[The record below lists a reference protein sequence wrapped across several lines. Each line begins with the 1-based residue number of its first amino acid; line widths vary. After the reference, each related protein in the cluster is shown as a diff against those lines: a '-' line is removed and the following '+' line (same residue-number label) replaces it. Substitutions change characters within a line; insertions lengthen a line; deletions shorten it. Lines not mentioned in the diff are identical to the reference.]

1 MVGFLMCLVSGRLTG
16 MAWSA
21 LDGRTMGALWSIAG
35 CTLTALGSLAGST
48 RGALGS
54 FVGSAMVVLW
64 SIASCTLVALGS
76 LDGSTGVALGSFV
89 GCLMV
94 ASVGCLC
101 SRSCWR
107 DGCPKHSCAILYPR
121 SDMGLLCALSSWPN
135 ALACSTVVGAGMLAW
150 CAHTSMPM
158 PLFVRPALRLFD
170 ALAAGSMLPR
180 PVVAT
185 SGLLDCFAWH
195 PSLVEFQGVSPF
207 SSTWGLMLVATRAP
221 FDCPCSF
228 GCARLQCVSWCY
240 WPPIPWPRSGC
251 WACPGPWFVLLPMLD
266 YGASAPMVRFV
277 PMAVVGCL
285 SGGYSMVGRLVLP
298 LALTL
303 DLFTDWR
310 ILYRNAPSARPRERV
325 LSCFPSRRVLSC
337 FPSHPF
343 WAGYDYPR
351 SNLCRAS
358 TSIRIDLHPYLYS
371 HCRRHLYYALTSSC
385 KVEGQ
390 KFQYGAWLRA
400 PLPKRSATRPRGR
413 LALVADDHEATVVA
427 DPVLDPPGL
436 ASETSAQ
443 SDPAGPEVRAD
454 PNAEV
459 RENPTVAPTAT
470 ALAAPEVRTD
480 PTSAVR
486 TNPTAAPVVQTGPM
500 APAVAAPVVRKHP
513 TPVVRKGPAVPATAA
528 PTVRKGQAVPATAAP
543 MVWKGQAV
551 PATAAPMVRKG
562 QTVPA
567 TAATALR
574 TDLPVPNIVAP
585 VVRTPQRAAD
595 SPPAPSVP
603 LETDAM
609 VEDVVDEDSSGQNLV
624 ADGSLPDDAPYDP
637 LVHAETSAM
646 LEEALEISRDC
657 VLLADMDGVLQADGE
672 DLVNEAIPEAADS
685 IICEVAAKILGDDAP
700 SDGSDPPIVL
710 AKMGPSPS
718 ASPPKSGLS
727 KSAPAGLRR
736 AAMPVVPEHQEFD
749 EWCAAR
755 SRTPPANVAAHP
767 SEARASSIPPP
778 RPHKRQAPS
787 SDPSRAK
794 RSRASA
800 SSSSSRIPSSTTA
813 GMSSVNNSPA
823 ETARQSRREK

>member
-1 MVGFLMCLVSGRLTG
+1 MPVCPCVTSLTG
-16 MAWSA
+16 GGWFFDVQFCLAAPWWRYGVLLAAPWWPWAVS
-21 LDGRTMGALWSIAG
+21 T
-35 CTLTALGSLAGST
+35 TAPGWPWA
-48 RGALGS
+48 
-54 FVGSAMVVLW
+54 VLW
-64 SIASCTLVALGS
+64 AASWWLQLVFVQPVLLARRMPQGAWLWPPLG
-76 LDGSTGVALGSFV
+76 
-89 GCLMV
+89 
-94 ASVGCLC
+94 LC
-101 SRSCWR
+101 
-107 DGCPKHSCAILYPR
+107 PPLQHSCAILYPR

-170 ALAAGSMLPR
+170 ALAVGSMLPR
-180 PVVAT
+180 PVAAT
-185 SGLLDCFAWH
+185 SGLLDCFVWH
-195 PSLVEFQGVSPF
+195 PSLVEFHWVSPF

-228 GCARLQCVSWCY
+228 GCVRLQCVSWCY

-251 WACPGPWFVLLPMLD
+251 WVCPGPWFASLPLLD

-285 SGGYSMVGRLVLP
+285 RGGYSMVRRLVLP

-303 DLFTDWR
+303 DLFTDCR
-310 ILYRNAPSARPRERV
+310 ILYRNVPSARPRERV

-343 WAGYDYPR
+343 WAGYDYLR

-358 TSIRIDLHPYLYS
+358 TSIRIDLHPYLFS

-385 KVEGQ
+385 KFLSFVVC
-390 KFQYGAWLRA
+390 LRLLLMA
-400 PLPKRSATRPRGR
+400 DSL
-413 LALVADDHEATVVA
+413 LAQLGDLTFTAEEQDAVLVAPDSVAIPAEDFACSLVATEVADPA

-459 RENPTVAPTAT
+459 RVNPSVAPTAT
-470 ALAAPEVRTD
+470 APAAPE
-480 PTSAVR
+480 
-486 TNPTAAPVVQTGPM
+486 
-500 APAVAAPVVRKHP
+500 
-513 TPVVRKGPAVPATAA
+513 GPAVPATAA
-528 PTVRKGQAVPATAAP
+528 PAVR
-543 MVWKGQAV
+543 KGQAV

-574 TDLPVPNIVAP
+574 TGLPVPNIVAP

-595 SPPAPSVP
+595 SPPAPLVP

-609 VEDVVDEDSSGQNLV
+609 VEDVVDEDSSGQYLV

-672 DLVNEAIPEAADS
+672 DLVNQAIPEAADS
-685 IICEVAAKILGDDAP
+685 IIREVAAKILGADAP
-700 SDGSDPPIVL
+700 SDGSDPPIAL

-736 AAMPVVPEHQEFD
+736 AAMPVVLEHQEFD

-755 SRTPPANVAAHP
+755 SRTPPANVAVHP

-794 RSRASA
+794 HSRASA
-800 SSSSSRIPSSTTA
+800 SSSSRIPSSTKA

>member
-1 MVGFLMCLVSGRLTG
+1 MPACPCVTSLNGGGWFFDVLGFRQTHWDGLECSGWQNHGGAMEYRWLH
-16 MAWSA
+16 
-21 LDGRTMGALWSIAG
+21 LDGPGQSR
-35 CTLTALGSLAGST
+35 
-48 RGALGS
+48 RQHQGALGS
-54 FVGSAMVVLW
+54 FVGSAMVALW
-64 SIASCTLVALGS
+64 SIAGCTL
-76 LDGSTGVALGSFV
+76 VALGSFV

-101 SRSCWR
+101 SRFCWR

-121 SDMGLLCALSSWPN
+121 SDVGLLCALSSWPN

-158 PLFVRPALRLFD
+158 PLFLRPALRLFD

-195 PSLVEFQGVSPF
+195 PSLVEFHGASPF

-228 GCARLQCVSWCY
+228 GCARLQCVSRCY

-251 WACPGPWFVLLPMLD
+251 WACPGPWFALLPLLD

-285 SGGYSMVGRLVLP
+285 RGGYSLVGRLVLP

-310 ILYRNAPSARPRERV
+310 ILYRNVPSARPRERV

-343 WAGYDYPR
+343 WAGYDYLR

-385 KVEGQ
+385 KFLSFVVCLHLLLM
-390 KFQYGAWLRA
+390 ADSL
-400 PLPKRSATRPRGR
+400 
-413 LALVADDHEATVVA
+413 LAQLATVVADPA

-443 SDPAGPEVRAD
+443 LDPAGPEVRAD

-459 RENPTVAPTAT
+459 RVNPTVAPTAT
-470 ALAAPEVRTD
+470 APAAPEVRMD

-500 APAVAAPVVRKHP
+500 APAVAALVVRKHP
-513 TPVVRKGPAVPATAA
+513 APVVRKGPAVPATAA
-528 PTVRKGQAVPATAAP
+528 PAVRKGHAVPATAAP
-543 MVWKGQAV
+543 MVRKGQAV

-562 QTVPA
+562 QTAPA

-595 SPPAPSVP
+595 SPPAP
-603 LETDAM
+603 L
-609 VEDVVDEDSSGQNLV
+609 
-624 ADGSLPDDAPYDP
+624 
-637 LVHAETSAM
+637 
-646 LEEALEISRDC
+646 
-657 VLLADMDGVLQADGE
+657 
-672 DLVNEAIPEAADS
+672 
-685 IICEVAAKILGDDAP
+685 
-700 SDGSDPPIVL
+700 
-710 AKMGPSPS
+710 GPS
-718 ASPPKSGLS
+718 
-727 KSAPAGLRR
+727 
-736 AAMPVVPEHQEFD
+736 
-749 EWCAAR
+749 
-755 SRTPPANVAAHP
+755 
-767 SEARASSIPPP
+767 
-778 RPHKRQAPS
+778 
-787 SDPSRAK
+787 
-794 RSRASA
+794 
-800 SSSSSRIPSSTTA
+800 
-813 GMSSVNNSPA
+813 
-823 ETARQSRREK
+823 

>member
-1 MVGFLMCLVSGRLTG
+1 MPVCPCVTSLTG
-16 MAWSA
+16 GGWFFDVQFCLAAPWWRYGVFLAAPWWPWAAS
-21 LDGRTMGALWSIAG
+21 
-35 CTLTALGSLAGST
+35 TAAPGWPWA
-48 RGALGS
+48 
-54 FVGSAMVVLW
+54 VLW
-64 SIASCTLVALGS
+64 AASWWLQLVFVQPVLLARRMPQGAWLWPPLG
-76 LDGSTGVALGSFV
+76 
-89 GCLMV
+89 
-94 ASVGCLC
+94 LC
-101 SRSCWR
+101 
-107 DGCPKHSCAILYPR
+107 PPLKHSCAILYPR
-121 SDMGLLCALSSWPN
+121 SDLGLLCALSSWPN

-170 ALAAGSMLPR
+170 ALAVGSMLPR
-180 PVVAT
+180 PVAAT

-195 PSLVEFQGVSPF
+195 PSLVEFH
-207 SSTWGLMLVATRAP
+207 W
-221 FDCPCSF
+221 
-228 GCARLQCVSWCY
+228 
-240 WPPIPWPRSGC
+240 
-251 WACPGPWFVLLPMLD
+251 
-266 YGASAPMVRFV
+266 
-277 PMAVVGCL
+277 
-285 SGGYSMVGRLVLP
+285 
-298 LALTL
+298 
-303 DLFTDWR
+303 
-310 ILYRNAPSARPRERV
+310 
-325 LSCFPSRRVLSC
+325 
-337 FPSHPF
+337 
-343 WAGYDYPR
+343 
-351 SNLCRAS
+351 
-358 TSIRIDLHPYLYS
+358 
-371 HCRRHLYYALTSSC
+371 
-385 KVEGQ
+385 
-390 KFQYGAWLRA
+390 
-400 PLPKRSATRPRGR
+400 RSATRPRGR
-413 LALVADDHEATVVA
+413 LALVADDHEATEVADPA

-443 SDPAGPEVRAD
+443 SDPAGPEVWAD

-459 RENPTVAPTAT
+459 RVNPSVAPTAT
-470 ALAAPEVRTD
+470 APAALEVRTD

-486 TNPTAAPVVQTGPM
+486 TNPTVAPVVQTGPM
-500 APAVAAPVVRKHP
+500 APAVAAL
-513 TPVVRKGPAVPATAA
+513 VVRKGPAVPATAA
-528 PTVRKGQAVPATAAP
+528 PAVRKGQAVPATAAP
-543 MVWKGQAV
+543 MVRKGQAV
-551 PATAAPMVRKG
+551 PATTAPMVRKG

-595 SPPAPSVP
+595 SPPAPLVP

-637 LVHAETSAM
+637 LVHAETSTM

-685 IICEVAAKILGDDAP
+685 IIREVAAKILGADAP
-700 SDGSDPPIVL
+700 SDGSDPPIAL

-727 KSAPAGLRR
+727 KSAPAGFCR

-778 RPHKRQAPS
+778 RPHKHQAPS
-787 SDPSRAK
+787 SDPLRAK

-800 SSSSSRIPSSTTA
+800 SSSSRIPSSTKA

>member
-1 MVGFLMCLVSGRLTG
+1 MPVCPCVTSLTG
-16 MAWSA
+16 GGWFFDVQFCLAAPWWRYGVLLAAPWWPWAAS
-21 LDGRTMGALWSIAG
+21 
-35 CTLTALGSLAGST
+35 TAAPGWPWA
-48 RGALGS
+48 
-54 FVGSAMVVLW
+54 VLW
-64 SIASCTLVALGS
+64 AASWWLQLVFVQPVLLARRMPQGAWLWPPLG
-76 LDGSTGVALGSFV
+76 
-89 GCLMV
+89 
-94 ASVGCLC
+94 LC
-101 SRSCWR
+101 
-107 DGCPKHSCAILYPR
+107 PPLQHSCAILYPR

-170 ALAAGSMLPR
+170 ALAVGSMLPR
-180 PVVAT
+180 PVAAT

-195 PSLVEFQGVSPF
+195 PSLVEFHWVSPF

-221 FDCPCSF
+221 FDCPCSL

-251 WACPGPWFVLLPMLD
+251 WVCPGPWFALLPLLD

-285 SGGYSMVGRLVLP
+285 RGGYSMVRRLVLP

-303 DLFTDWR
+303 DLFTDCR
-310 ILYRNAPSARPRERV
+310 ILYRNVPSARPRER
-325 LSCFPSRRVLSC
+325 
-337 FPSHPF
+337 
-343 WAGYDYPR
+343 
-351 SNLCRAS
+351 
-358 TSIRIDLHPYLYS
+358 
-371 HCRRHLYYALTSSC
+371 
-385 KVEGQ
+385 VEGQ

-413 LALVADDHEATVVA
+413 LALVADDHEATEVA
-427 DPVLDPPGL
+427 DPADSVLDPPGL

-459 RENPTVAPTAT
+459 WVNPSVAPTAT
-470 ALAAPEVRTD
+470 APAALEVRTD

-486 TNPTAAPVVQTGPM
+486 TNPTVAPVVQTGPM
-500 APAVAAPVVRKHP
+500 APAVAAPVVRK
-513 TPVVRKGPAVPATAA
+513 GPAVPATAA
-528 PTVRKGQAVPATAAP
+528 PAVR
-543 MVWKGQAV
+543 KGQAV

-562 QTVPA
+562 QAVPATTAPMVRKGQTVPT

-595 SPPAPSVP
+595 SPPAPLVP

-624 ADGSLPDDAPYDP
+624 ADGSLPDDAPYNP

-685 IICEVAAKILGDDAP
+685 IIREVAAKILGADAP
-700 SDGSDPPIVL
+700 SDGSDPPIAL

-787 SDPSRAK
+787 SDPLRAK

-800 SSSSSRIPSSTTA
+800 SSSSRIPSSTKA

>member
-1 MVGFLMCLVSGRLTG
+1 MPVCPCVTSLTG
-16 MAWSA
+16 GGWFFDVQFCLAAPWWRYGVLLAAPWWPWAVS
-21 LDGRTMGALWSIAG
+21 T
-35 CTLTALGSLAGST
+35 TAPGWPWA
-48 RGALGS
+48 
-54 FVGSAMVVLW
+54 VLW
-64 SIASCTLVALGS
+64 AASWWLQLVFVQPVLLARRMPQGAWLWPPLG
-76 LDGSTGVALGSFV
+76 
-89 GCLMV
+89 
-94 ASVGCLC
+94 LC
-101 SRSCWR
+101 
-107 DGCPKHSCAILYPR
+107 PPLQHSCAILYPR

-135 ALACSTVVGAGMLAW
+135 ALACSTVV
-150 CAHTSMPM
+150 
-158 PLFVRPALRLFD
+158 
-170 ALAAGSMLPR
+170 ALAVGSMLPR
-180 PVVAT
+180 PVAAT

-195 PSLVEFQGVSPF
+195 PSLVEFHWVSPF

-251 WACPGPWFVLLPMLD
+251 WVCPGPWFASLPLLD

-285 SGGYSMVGRLVLP
+285 RGGYSMVRRLVLP

-303 DLFTDWR
+303 DLFTDCR
-310 ILYRNAPSARPRERV
+310 ILYRNVPSARPRERV

-343 WAGYDYPR
+343 WAGYDYLR

-358 TSIRIDLHPYLYS
+358 TSIRIDLHPYLFS

-385 KVEGQ
+385 KFLSFVVC
-390 KFQYGAWLRA
+390 LRLLLMA
-400 PLPKRSATRPRGR
+400 DSL
-413 LALVADDHEATVVA
+413 LAQLGDLTFTAEEQDAVLVAPDSVAIPAEDFACSLVATEVADPA

-459 RENPTVAPTAT
+459 RVNPSVAPTAT
-470 ALAAPEVRTD
+470 APAAPE
-480 PTSAVR
+480 
-486 TNPTAAPVVQTGPM
+486 
-500 APAVAAPVVRKHP
+500 
-513 TPVVRKGPAVPATAA
+513 GPAVPATAA
-528 PTVRKGQAVPATAAP
+528 PAVR
-543 MVWKGQAV
+543 KGQAV

-562 QTVPA
+562 QAVPA
-567 TAATALR
+567 TAA
-574 TDLPVPNIVAP
+574 P
-585 VVRTPQRAAD
+585 
-595 SPPAPSVP
+595 
-603 LETDAM
+603 M
-609 VEDVVDEDSSGQNLV
+609 
-624 ADGSLPDDAPYDP
+624 
-637 LVHAETSAM
+637 
-646 LEEALEISRDC
+646 
-657 VLLADMDGVLQADGE
+657 ADGE

-685 IICEVAAKILGDDAP
+685 IIREVAAKILGADAP
-700 SDGSDPPIVL
+700 SDGSDPPIAL

-755 SRTPPANVAAHP
+755 SRTPPANVAVHP
-767 SEARASSIPPP
+767 FEARASSIPPP

-800 SSSSSRIPSSTTA
+800 SSSSRIPSSTKA

>member
-1 MVGFLMCLVSGRLTG
+1 MLVCPCVTSLTG
-16 MAWSA
+16 GGWFFDVQFCLAAPWWRYGVLLAAPWWPWAVS
-21 LDGRTMGALWSIAG
+21 T
-35 CTLTALGSLAGST
+35 TAPGWPWA
-48 RGALGS
+48 
-54 FVGSAMVVLW
+54 VLW
-64 SIASCTLVALGS
+64 AASWWLQLV
-76 LDGSTGVALGSFV
+76 FV
-89 GCLMV
+89 QPV
-94 ASVGCLC
+94 
-101 SRSCWR
+101 
-107 DGCPKHSCAILYPR
+107 
-121 SDMGLLCALSSWPN
+121 LLARR
-135 ALACSTVVGAGMLAW
+135 
-150 CAHTSMPM
+150 MPQ
-158 PLFVRPALRLFD
+158 
-170 ALAAGSMLPR
+170 GSMLPR
-180 PVVAT
+180 PVAAT

-195 PSLVEFQGVSPF
+195 PSLVEFHWVSPF

-251 WACPGPWFVLLPMLD
+251 WVCPGPWFASLPLLD

-285 SGGYSMVGRLVLP
+285 RGGYSMVRRLVLP

-303 DLFTDWR
+303 DLFTDCR
-310 ILYRNAPSARPRERV
+310 ILSRNVPSARPRER
-325 LSCFPSRRVLSC
+325 
-337 FPSHPF
+337 
-343 WAGYDYPR
+343 
-351 SNLCRAS
+351 
-358 TSIRIDLHPYLYS
+358 
-371 HCRRHLYYALTSSC
+371 
-385 KVEGQ
+385 
-390 KFQYGAWLRA
+390 
-400 PLPKRSATRPRGR
+400 RSATRPRGR
-413 LALVADDHEATVVA
+413 LALVADDHEATEVADPA

-454 PNAEV
+454 PNA
-459 RENPTVAPTAT
+459 
-470 ALAAPEVRTD
+470 
-480 PTSAVR
+480 
-486 TNPTAAPVVQTGPM
+486 VQTGPM
-500 APAVAAPVVRKHP
+500 APAVAAS
-513 TPVVRKGPAVPATAA
+513 VVRKGPAVPATAA
-528 PTVRKGQAVPATAAP
+528 PAVRKGQAVPATAAP
-543 MVWKGQAV
+543 MVRKGQAV

-595 SPPAPSVP
+595 SPPAPLVP
-603 LETDAM
+603 LEMDAM

-685 IICEVAAKILGDDAP
+685 IIREVAAKILGADAP
-700 SDGSDPPIVL
+700 SDGSDPPIAL

-755 SRTPPANVAAHP
+755 SRTPPANVAVHP
-767 SEARASSIPPP
+767 FEARASSIPPP

-800 SSSSSRIPSSTTA
+800 SSSSRIPSSTKA